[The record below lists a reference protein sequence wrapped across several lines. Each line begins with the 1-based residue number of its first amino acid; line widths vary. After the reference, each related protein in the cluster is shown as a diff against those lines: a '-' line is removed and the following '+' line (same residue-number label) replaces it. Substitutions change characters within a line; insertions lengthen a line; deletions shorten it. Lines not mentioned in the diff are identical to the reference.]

1 MRIFLV
7 EGDTAQGCWR
17 TLRNSPM
24 VGSLRICHSVEEARE
39 IIIIAPKDF
48 DLVAID
54 HDLPE
59 LSGLEFCRQL
69 LDQGVTLPLVLLAPE
84 DFGAQLNT
92 ALRSGIE
99 ACLLKPT
106 NKDQFSVL
114 PAVLQEIAR
123 HHRDRLAREEAV
135 KGLRNSLKRLKRIV
149 EASTKPK
156 DCLLITI
163 ST

>member
-1 MRIFLV
+1 
-7 EGDTAQGCWR
+7 
-17 TLRNSPM
+17 M

-92 ALRSGIE
+92 ALGPNNQNE
-99 ACLLKPT
+99 K
-106 NKDQFSVL
+106 
-114 PAVLQEIAR
+114 
-123 HHRDRLAREEAV
+123 
-135 KGLRNSLKRLKRIV
+135 
-149 EASTKPK
+149 STE
-156 DCLLITI
+156 
-163 ST
+163 